1 MGLCTA
7 SVGKHHHA
15 VKNAWMLGAVG
26 GSAAEFVII
35 RRAKEKLRR
44 VQRRA
49 DSPLICAF
57 ICLTVG
63 NGREKKKKKR
73 RGQGIT
79 KSFFFTRPHLGVLPA
94 GFCVIRAAPATTAE
108 QRFGLE
114 VVKEA
119 KQSESAG
126 ISRRGNTLN

>member
-49 DSPLICAF
+49 ESPLICAF

-63 NGREKKKKKR
+63 KRRKKKKKR

-79 KSFFFTRPHLGVLPA
+79 KSFFLTDR
-94 GFCVIRAAPATTAE
+94 I
-108 QRFGLE
+108 
-114 VVKEA
+114 
-119 KQSESAG
+119 SACCPQA
-126 ISRRGNTLN
+126 SV

>member
-1 MGLCTA
+1 MGLCTV

-63 NGREKKKKKR
+63 NGRKKKKTRPRHHK
-73 RGQGIT
+73 
-79 KSFFFTRPHLGVLPA
+79 KFFFPTASR
-94 GFCVIRAAPATTAE
+94 RAARRLLCDQGSPATTAE

-119 KQSESAG
+119 KQSESGG

>member
-26 GSAAEFVII
+26 GFAAEFVII
-35 RRAKEKLRR
+35 RRGKEELCA
-44 VQRRA
+44 RRA

-63 NGREKKKKKR
+63 NGRKKKKDAAKAS
-73 RGQGIT
+73 Q
-79 KSFFFTRPHLGVLPA
+79 K
-94 GFCVIRAAPATTAE
+94 VIFPDRI
-108 QRFGLE
+108 
-114 VVKEA
+114 
-119 KQSESAG
+119 SACCPQA
-126 ISRRGNTLN
+126 SV

>member
-26 GSAAEFVII
+26 GFAAEFVII
-35 RRAKEKLRR
+35 RRGKEKLCA
-44 VQRRA
+44 RRA

-63 NGREKKKKKR
+63 NGRKKKK
-73 RGQGIT
+73 
-79 KSFFFTRPHLGVLPA
+79 TRPRHHKKLFFPTA
-94 GFCVIRAAPATTAE
+94 SRRAARRLLCDQGSPTTTAE
-108 QRFGLE
+108 QSSGLE

-119 KQSESAG
+119 KQSESGG

>member
-26 GSAAEFVII
+26 GSAAEFVIT

-63 NGREKKKKKR
+63 NGRKKKKTRPRHHK
-73 RGQGIT
+73 
-79 KSFFFTRPHLGVLPA
+79 KFFITRPHLGVLPA